1 MEQDIVNNVTAALPG
16 LIPVLYTLFVA
27 TGLDVV
33 TGLWAA
39 WSSGTF
45 ESKYIPEFI
54 SSHVVKRIAPILI
67 TLLAGVSVGGTDNL
81 AGAGLLT
88 LAGGEVAA
96 YLASVIGSV
105 KGNLTQGAAGTKGA
119 PSSTVQTT
127 TEAPPP
133 VTDPVA

>member
-16 LIPVLYTLFVA
+16 LIPVLYALFVA

-67 TLLAGVSVGGTDNL
+67 TLAAGVSVGGTDSL

-105 KGNLTQGAAGTKGA
+105 KGNLTQGATGTKGA

-133 VTDPVA
+133 VTDPA